1 MFLSAMHE
9 VSNFSTFSPTFAI
22 FPLHVETSFL
32 ILRKGIFSEYTFSCK
47 VTEHSNW
54 SCKKGI
60 YWLGTSKGK
69 QCSEFRGSRGALW
82 TLSLSLPEAGSISQP
97 GFSLM
102 VTQGLLSSRLS
113 SEHKFNQKQSKLYF
127 LAVYK
132 CPRVHSNLTNLGL
145 ALFPNKSQ
153 RPGSLSA
160 LTGLVW
166 GHLSTPDAG
175 NRVTR
180 VKGRRGGPMKR
191 K

>member
-102 VTQGLLSSRLS
+102 VTQGYLAPGFPQSISSTKNKAS
-113 SEHKFNQKQSKLYF
+113 STSLQFTS
-127 LAVYK
+127 V
-132 CPRVHSNLTNLGL
+132 
-145 ALFPNKSQ
+145 
-153 RPGSLSA
+153 PGFTLI
-160 LTGLVW
+160 
-166 GHLSTPDAG
+166 
-175 NRVTR
+175 
-180 VKGRRGGPMKR
+180 
-191 K
+191 